1 MAVPNQTGMTTPPI
15 PGFTFNLPF
24 PSTQCGSFIGK
35 SGANI
40 KDIREVI
47 YSIFAIC
54 IYNMFYSI
62 DNNDFNTG
70 SYSYFM

>member
-1 MAVPNQTGMTTPPI
+1 MAVPSQTGMTTPPLA
-15 PGFTFNLPF
+15 GVSFNLPF

-47 YSIFAIC
+47 YSLYV
-54 IYNMFYSI
+54 IYIYIIYYSI
-62 DNNDFNTG
+62 DNNDLNTG
-70 SYSYFM
+70 TYSFLM